1 MNPYQS
7 LPARSFWRS
16 AVAEPDMLA
25 IDDLWMPKFPLG
37 QDDPILTAGSCFA
50 RHIGRTLLELGM
62 NWRDAEPA
70 PPGLTRQERSARQY
84 GVFSFRTG
92 NIYTAAMLRQWLAW
106 ATGVQTPG
114 TESWV
119 SDGRHFDPFRPS
131 VEPAG
136 HDSAEA
142 MLAAREATLAAI
154 RDGVAEAS
162 CLVFTLG
169 LTEAWHERGT
179 GVVYPVCPGTV
190 RGTFDAERHE
200 FRNHTFGQ
208 VLQDVLDAAELARAL
223 NPGLRILLTVSP
235 VALTATAT
243 GGHALAA
250 NTYSK
255 SVLRAVAG
263 QLAAEHEHI
272 DYFPAYELITGTP
285 FRGAFFEPNLRD
297 VTPEGVEFVMRRF
310 TAALRRQADREAD
323 RRADREPDGRADREP
338 DGQADREPDGQAD
351 REPDGQ
357 ADREV
362 AGPPAEQSDK
372 GKEAD
377 FLCDDAV
384 LDYYN
389 AR

>member
-1 MNPYQS
+1 MNPHRNPYQS
-7 LPARSFWRS
+7 LPAHSFWRT
-16 AVAEPDMLA
+16 AVAEPEMLD
-25 IDDLWMPKFPLG
+25 IDGLWTPKFALG

-70 PPGLTRQERSARQY
+70 PPGLTAAERTARQY

-92 NIYTAAMLRQWLAW
+92 NIYTAAMLRQWLGW
-106 ATGVQTPG
+106 ATGADTPG

-119 SDGRHFDPFRPS
+119 EDGRHFDPFRPS

-142 MLAAREATLAAI
+142 MLAARQVTLAAL
-154 RDGVAEAS
+154 RGALAEAS

-169 LTEAWHERGT
+169 LTEAWHERGS

-190 RGTFDAERHE
+190 RGQFDPERHE
-200 FRNHTFGQ
+200 FRNSTFAQ
-208 VLQDVLDAAELARAL
+208 VMQDVLGAVELARSV
-223 NPGLRILLTVSP
+223 NPQLRVLLTVSP
-235 VALTATAT
+235 VPLTATAT
-243 GGHALAA
+243 GGHALTA

-263 QLAAEHEHI
+263 QLAQEHRHI
-272 DYFPAYELITGTP
+272 DYFPAYEIITGVP
-285 FRGAFFEPNLRD
+285 FRGVFFEPNLRE
-297 VTPEGVEFVMRRF
+297 VTREGVEFVMRRF
-310 TAALRRQADREAD
+310 TAALSRQAANQ
-323 RRADREPDGRADREP
+323 PD
-338 DGQADREPDGQAD
+338 
-351 REPDGQ
+351 
-357 ADREV
+357 
-362 AGPPAEQSDK
+362 PPHTQSGGLLDPESRPEK
-372 GKEAD
+372 GGD
-377 FLCDDAV
+377 LLCDDAV

>member
-1 MNPYQS
+1 VNQPANPYRS
-7 LPARSFWRS
+7 LPARSFWRT

-25 IDDLWMPKFPLG
+25 IDGLWTPKFALG

-70 PPGLTRQERSARQY
+70 PPGLTAAERTARQY

-92 NIYTAAMLRQWLAW
+92 NIYTAAMLRQWLGW
-106 ATGVQTPG
+106 ATGADAPG

-119 SDGRHFDPFRPS
+119 EDGRHFDPFRPS

-154 RDGVAEAS
+154 RTAVAEAR

-190 RGTFDAERHE
+190 RGQFDPERHE

-208 VLQDVLDAAELARAL
+208 VQQDVLAAVELARTV
-223 NPGLRILLTVSP
+223 NPQLRVLLTVSP
-235 VALTATAT
+235 VPLTATAT
-243 GGHALAA
+243 GGHALTA

-263 QLAAEHEHI
+263 QLAQEHPDI
-272 DYFPAYELITGTP
+272 DYFPAYEIITGVP
-285 FRGAFFEPNLRD
+285 FRGAFFAANLRE

-310 TAALRRQADREAD
+310 TAALGRQAAD
-323 RRADREPDGRADREP
+323 QPADQLSERPEDDS
-338 DGQADREPDGQAD
+338 Q
-351 REPDGQ
+351 
-357 ADREV
+357 
-362 AGPPAEQSDK
+362 PASRPEK
-372 GKEAD
+372 GGD
-377 FLCDDAV
+377 LLCDDAV

>member
-7 LPARSFWRS
+7 LPARSFWRT
-16 AVAEPDMLA
+16 AVAEPEMLA
-25 IDDLWMPKFPLG
+25 IDDLWTPKFDLG

-70 PPGLTRQERSARQY
+70 PPGLTAAERAARQY

-92 NIYTAAMLRQWLAW
+92 NIYTAAMLRQWLGW
-106 ATGVQTPG
+106 ATGAEVPG
-114 TESWV
+114 EESWV
-119 SDGRHFDPFRPS
+119 EDGRHFDPFRPS

-136 HDSAEA
+136 YDSAEA
-142 MLAAREATLAAI
+142 MLAARRTTLAAI
-154 RDGVAEAS
+154 RAAVADAS

-169 LTEAWHERGT
+169 LTEAWHDRRD

-190 RGTFDAERHE
+190 RGVFDPDRHE
-200 FRNHTFGQ
+200 FRNHAFAQ
-208 VLQDVLDAAELARAL
+208 VQQDVLAAVDLARSV
-223 NPGLRILLTVSP
+223 NPGLRVLLTVSP
-235 VALTATAT
+235 VGLTATAT
-243 GGHALAA
+243 GEHALTA

-263 QLAAEHEHI
+263 QLAQEHEQI
-272 DYFPAYELITGTP
+272 DYFPAYEIITGVP
-285 FRGAFFEPNLRD
+285 FRGAFYEPNLRD

-310 TAALRRQADREAD
+310 TAALSRQSASQTASQSASQPAGHQAGPD
-323 RRADREPDGRADREP
+323 RAD
-338 DGQADREPDGQAD
+338 
-351 REPDGQ
+351 
-357 ADREV
+357 
-362 AGPPAEQSDK
+362 S

-377 FLCDDAV
+377 LLCDDAV